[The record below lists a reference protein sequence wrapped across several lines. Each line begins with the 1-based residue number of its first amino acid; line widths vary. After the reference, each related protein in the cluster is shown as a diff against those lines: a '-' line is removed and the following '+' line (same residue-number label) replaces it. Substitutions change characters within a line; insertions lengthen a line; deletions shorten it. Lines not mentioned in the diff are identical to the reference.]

1 MLKYSNTRSRGR
13 KAKPCAPDLF
23 TFARDAEL
31 LNQRSVRSIARRTG
45 SSSALALAIAELAGL
60 LREGR

>member
-1 MLKYSNTRSRGR
+1 MQKQYTTRSRGR
-13 KAKPCAPDLF
+13 KAQPCAPDLF

-45 SSSALALAIAELAGL
+45 SSPALALAIAELAGL
-60 LREGR
+60 IREDR